1 MSWSDTTPAPN
12 VAGAHSCLAAELTEG
27 NLARNTLACG
37 SVLNSS
43 RDDHG

>member
-12 VAGAHSCLAAELTEG
+12 VAGAHSYLAAELTEG
-27 NLARNTLACG
+27 DLARNTLGG